1 MAQVAFW
8 LTLAA
13 AAATGLLAGASLDQS
28 IKQLPARHRIG
39 AEAYSAY
46 SQASDL
52 GNGILFYGVLG
63 VGAALLALAAAVAA
77 HAAELPGAACVSADL
92 GAAFAVLHSVVTA
105 RAAPTNFSQRHVQG
119 DPRALARVLDR
130 FAEYQAVRAG
140 LQAVNFGVLLW
151 ALVAITDASRAG

>member
-1 MAQVAFW
+1 AAPAAAARGVRRHWCGGGMMAQVAFW

-39 AEAYSAY
+39 VEAYSAY

-52 GNGILFYGVLG
+52 GNGIFFYGVLG

-77 HAAELPGAACVSADL
+77 HVAALPGAALVP
-92 GAAFAVLHSVVTA
+92 
-105 RAAPTNFSQRHVQG
+105 PTSGRPSRCC
-119 DPRALARVLDR
+119 PR
-130 FAEYQAVRAG
+130 
-140 LQAVNFGVLLW
+140 W
-151 ALVAITDASRAG
+151 